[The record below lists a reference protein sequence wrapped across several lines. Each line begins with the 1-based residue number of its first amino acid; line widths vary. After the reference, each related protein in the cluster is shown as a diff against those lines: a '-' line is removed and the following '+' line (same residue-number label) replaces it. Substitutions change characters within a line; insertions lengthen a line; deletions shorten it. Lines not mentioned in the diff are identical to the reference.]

1 MKRSGLMAG
10 ASLFKNCI
18 QHFHACTGF
27 QICYS
32 SVTMIS
38 IDLSLLGRYINY
50 SQHQLQWYTETYM
63 NQQMPLTSLSRS
75 KTNKHGQSLEIIR
88 QGTQWN
94 NSWRNPNI
102 LSCPCSTAGTP
113 CRAFVAM
120 AFFSHVAD
128 RRTGNGPETVARD
141 GETRWNCRVKPK
153 KKKLIRQRYDSMDSM
168 ESMESMNTW
177 YQNIYFEGGNGM
189 IRLEWSGVDQLIGS
203 WKWANPLIFNIFRSW
218 SSESETDI
226 SCGFWNILKHWLI
239 FTSCT
244 GSCVDTISAVAILI
258 SFNVQQ
264 QMVQMIQSAIA
275 PWKIKTHHKY
285 KINRVLSNK

>member
-18 QHFHACTGF
+18 QHFYACTGF

-32 SVTMIS
+32 NDTMIS

-63 NQQMPLTSLSRS
+63 NQQMPLTSLNTS
-75 KTNKHGQSLEIIR
+75 KTNKHGQSLKIIR

-113 CRAFVAM
+113 CRGSVAI

-128 RRTGNGPETVARD
+128 GGPSKPSPGMVKLSETAGKKRKKPHSAKIWFDGND
-141 GETRWNCRVKPK
+141 GNDEHLVSISIFNEE
-153 KKKLIRQRYDSMDSM
+153 M
-168 ESMESMNTW
+168 
-177 YQNIYFEGGNGM
+177 
-189 IRLEWSGVDQLIGS
+189 EWSAWVIGS
-203 WKWANPLIFNIFRSW
+203 RSLDKLEMGQSLDFQFRSW

-244 GSCVDTISAVAILI
+244 LPCVL
-258 SFNVQQ
+258 
-264 QMVQMIQSAIA
+264 IQSVLWPSSSASMSSCR
-275 PWKIKTHHKY
+275 WFRWSSQRLLRGKKKHQKY